1 MDLESS
7 DMKVKFGYP
16 LCLVCLFFT
25 VFSGCAKTEPS
36 VSLPTA
42 TPTAKIIESNWAEF
56 LSYFI
61 SDVGKIEYSFQ
72 YPAEWYIYPGSTRS
86 VPGLEDETV
95 IQSFPRENSNID
107 YQPPDSIRLKIYAF
121 PCAITQEGCNVS
133 SLDTIP
139 ITESMDGTKTI
150 QYIAG
155 NTVWTVFLY
164 TESYRFMMQGYLIGE
179 YDESSE
185 QIRLLDKIAST
196 VEIK

>member
-1 MDLESS
+1 
-7 DMKVKFGYP
+7 MKVKLGYH
-16 LCLVCLFFT
+16 LCLVCLFFI
-25 VFSGCAKTEPS
+25 VFSGCAKTGPS
-36 VSLPTA
+36 ASIPMA
-42 TPTAKIIESNWAEF
+42 TPTAKLIESNWAEF
-56 LSYFI
+56 SSYFT
-61 SDVGKIEYSFQ
+61 SDVGRIEYSFQ

-86 VPGLEDETV
+86 IPGLEDETF
-95 IQSFPRENSNID
+95 IQSFPKENSNTE
-107 YQPPDSIRLKIYAF
+107 YQPPDSIRLKIYAL

>member
-1 MDLESS
+1 
-7 DMKVKFGYP
+7 MKVKFGYP
-16 LCLVCLFFT
+16 LCLVCLLST
-25 VFSGCAKTEPS
+25 VFSGCAKTEQS
-36 VSLPTA
+36 VSLQTA
-42 TPTAKIIESNWAEF
+42 TPTAKLIESNWAEY
-56 LSYFI
+56 LSYLI

-107 YQPPDSIRLKIYAF
+107 YQPPDSIRLKIYAL